1 MMMSKVS
8 VSALRALLLSGTVLL
23 GLAGCA
29 MVPEAEPLDRQIQQ
43 AALDRAAMFAAQ
55 EPVTAPLTLE
65 QAIARAV
72 RYNLQHRLT
81 LMERAL
87 EDRVADAGSLDMLP
101 KLAARA
107 GAKTRSNE
115 SSSVSSGS
123 VVPSTSSD
131 ETTRTADL
139 QLSWSVLD
147 FGLNYYG
154 AKAQANKILATEERR
169 RRVVLSLV
177 EQVRAAWWDAV
188 TAQRL
193 GVPVQ
198 TMLKE
203 ANEALEQSRQTEEQ
217 RLLPPLESL
226 RYQKG
231 LLEAVQQLEALA
243 SDLALAKAQ
252 LAALMNLAPGTE
264 FTVAVPDDANL
275 TRPAMT
281 LSLDKLEAVAMVERP
296 EIREELYL
304 ARNIALDTRMSILRL
319 LPGATLFGGLN
330 YDSNSHLVN
339 NSWADAGVQVSWN
352 LLNVLT
358 LPRTLEVTEAREAVA
373 DTRRQALRMA
383 VLAQVNV
390 AWHRFN
396 RADGLYQRFA
406 ELLDVE
412 SRIYAQ
418 TQSATASNAQS
429 RLERIR
435 AGAGAVLATR
445 ARDRAYAE
453 LRNAQGAIYQAAGL
467 DPLPETLPDG
477 DVDTL
482 ARAVSAAMA
491 ALDAGEVEIPN
502 IDAAPDLSQ
511 AATPPEAVP
520 VAATTTPDAANI
532 PEPAASVPT
541 ASVHTASVH
550 TASVSTAAP
559 VEGTAPRAAP
569 FVELAMVRTLDDGTP
584 VLAPIEAT
592 TATPQTTPAPPTT
605 QTNAPLDQPF
615 AKLLALFQPK
625 AQ

>member
-1 MMMSKVS
+1 MNLRIRQGMMMTTVKL
-8 VSALRALLLSGTVLL
+8 SALRALLLSGSVLF

-43 AALDRAAMFAAQ
+43 ASIDRAAMFAAQ

-87 EDRVADAGSLDMLP
+87 EDRVAEAGSLDMLP

-107 GAKTRSNE
+107 GAKTRSND

-131 ETTRTADL
+131 QTTRTVDL
-139 QLSWSVLD
+139 QMSWSVLD

-177 EQVRAAWWDAV
+177 EQVRAAWWEAV

-193 GVPVQ
+193 SVPVQ
-198 TMLKE
+198 TVLKE
-203 ANEALEQSRQTEEQ
+203 AREALEQSRQTEAQ

-243 SDLALAKAQ
+243 SDLAMAKAQ
-252 LAALMNLAPGTE
+252 LSALMNLPTGTD
-264 FTVAVPDDANL
+264 FTVALPNEASL
-275 TRPAMT
+275 TRPAMA

-319 LPGATLFGGLN
+319 LPGATLFGGIN

-339 NSWADAGVQVSWN
+339 NNWADAGVQVSWN
-352 LLNVLT
+352 LLNVVS
-358 LPRTLEVTEAREAVA
+358 LPRTLEVTEARETVA

-406 ELLDVE
+406 ELQDVE
-412 SRIYAQ
+412 NRIYAQ
-418 TQSATASNAQS
+418 TQSATANSAQS

-467 DPLPETLPDG
+467 DPLPDSLPEG
-477 DVDTL
+477 DVDAL
-482 ARAVSAAMA
+482 ARAVTDAMA
-491 ALDAGEVEIPN
+491 ALDAGQVQIPN
-502 IDAAPDLSQ
+502 IDAPPPAPQ
-511 AATPPEAVP
+511 AAVTPTP
-520 VAATTTPDAANI
+520 VDATPVEVATVA
-532 PEPAASVPT
+532 
-541 ASVHTASVH
+541 
-550 TASVSTAAP
+550 AAP
-559 VEGTAPRAAP
+559 VEVVSVEVAP
-569 FVELAMVRTLDDGTP
+569 VEVAMAQTLDDGTP
-584 VLAPIEAT
+584 LLTQPITAQPAI
-592 TATPQTTPAPPTT
+592 ATPATPTT
-605 QTNAPLDQPF
+605 ENNQPF
-615 AKLLALFQPK
+615 AKLLAFFQPTTH
-625 AQ
+625 